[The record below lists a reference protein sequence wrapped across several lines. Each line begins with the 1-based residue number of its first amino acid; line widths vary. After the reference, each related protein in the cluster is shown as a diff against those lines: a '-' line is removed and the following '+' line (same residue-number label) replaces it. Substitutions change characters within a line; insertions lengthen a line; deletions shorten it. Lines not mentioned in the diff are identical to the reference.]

1 MMNKILGKGRETGQ
15 IIPIVVVGLLVILM
29 LSAVIVDGGSIISNR
44 RTAQAAA
51 DAAALAGAKKLCLGD
66 TTADRT
72 AARNAALQ
80 YVTANGAVFA
90 SEPTFSTV
98 TLSGHE
104 VPGITVRTSVTNG
117 SFFARVMGQSDL
129 TGGATATAGCY
140 HPSVTVHLIPL
151 AFFYNSPPVNA
162 GKANCSTN
170 GTCDLVNYD
179 FTSLMTQLISTPA
192 TNQPLDD
199 IYIIMNEI
207 KICEKSVSGAI
218 VCSEM
223 AKNASG
229 GNRAWIDL
237 SKVADMS
244 NIKKIFKE
252 GIEKPLYLPS
262 WLNGEPGVVASVYD
276 NKAYEDLP
284 PIEDY
289 ESTPYRLVLVPVFDN
304 YCDSGDPENDC
315 PSAWNEG
322 DSVEYIV
329 NSNQQSYRLVGLAPF
344 LITCV
349 TKNGKADFGQEIT
362 TGSNKNKCPGY
373 VALNPDKKM
382 DAIEGYFVTG
392 TPLDQFAQGT
402 GGVSAGLDI
411 VSLIH

>member
-1 MMNKILGKGRETGQ
+1 MKKILGKNREAGQ
-15 IIPIVVVGLLVILM
+15 VIPIVVVGLLVILM

-51 DAAALAGAKKLCLGD
+51 DAGALAGAQMLCTGD
-66 TTADRT
+66 TTANRT

-80 YVTANGAVFA
+80 YVTANGAVFV

-98 TLSGHE
+98 TLNGFD
-104 VPGITVRTSVTNG
+104 VPGITVQAQVTNG
-117 SFFARVMGQSDL
+117 SFFSRVMGQSEL

-140 HPSVTVHLIPL
+140 HPSITVHLIPL

-162 GKANCSTN
+162 GEANCSTN
-170 GTCDLVNYD
+170 GSCNLVNYD
-179 FTSLMTQLISTPA
+179 FTDLMTQLQNTPA
-192 TNQPLDD
+192 NNQPLDD
-199 IYIIMNEI
+199 AYIIMNEV
-207 KICEKSVSGAI
+207 KICEKDVVGNI
-218 VCSEM
+218 VCSDM
-223 AKNASG
+223 AQNASG

-237 SKVADMS
+237 SEVADMS

-252 GIEKPLYLPS
+252 GIEKPLFLPS
-262 WLNGEPGVVASVYD
+262 WLNGEPGVDASVYED
-276 NKAYEDLP
+276 KVYEDLP
-284 PIEDY
+284 PIDGY
-289 ESTPYRLVLVPVFDN
+289 ESLPYRLVLVPVFDN

-315 PSAWNEG
+315 PSEWVEG

-344 LITCV
+344 VITCV
-349 TKNGKADFGQEIT
+349 TKNGKFDFGQGIT
-362 TGSNKNKCPGY
+362 TGKNKNQCPVY
-373 VALNPDKKM
+373 TALNPDTKM

-392 TPLDQFAQGT
+392 TPLDQFAEGT

-411 VSLIH
+411 VSLVN

>member
-1 MMNKILGKGRETGQ
+1 MNKIYGEDRETGQ

-29 LSAVIVDGGSIISNR
+29 LSAVIVDGGSIIANR
-44 RTAQAAA
+44 RAAQAAA
-51 DAAALAGAKKLCLGD
+51 DAGALAGAQKLCVGD
-66 TTADRT
+66 TAADQT

-80 YVTANGAVFA
+80 YVTANGAVLA

-98 TLSGHE
+98 TLNGHD

-117 SFFARVMGQSDL
+117 SFFAGIMGQSDL

-162 GKANCSTN
+162 GEANCSTE
-170 GTCDLVNYD
+170 GSCDLVNYD
-179 FTSLMTQLISTPA
+179 FTSLMTQLISTPLD
-192 TNQPLDD
+192 NQPLDD
-199 IYIIMNEI
+199 SYIIMNEV
-207 KICEKSVSGAI
+207 KICEKDVVGNI
-218 VCSEM
+218 VCADM
-223 AKNASG
+223 AQNASG

-237 SKVADMS
+237 SEVADMS
-244 NIKKIFKE
+244 NIRKIFAE
-252 GIEKPLYLPS
+252 GIERPLFLPS
-262 WLNGEPGVVASVYD
+262 WLNGEPGVVASVFD
-276 NKAYEDLP
+276 NKAYDALP
-284 PIEDY
+284 PIDGY
-289 ESTPYRLVLVPVFDN
+289 EGYDYRLVLVPVFDN

-315 PSAWNEG
+315 PTEWSEG

-329 NSNQQSYRLVGLAPF
+329 NLNQQSYRLVGLAPF
-344 LITCV
+344 VITCV
-349 TKNGKADFGQEIT
+349 TKNGKGDFGEMFT
-362 TGSNKNKCPGY
+362 SGKNKGQCPVY
-373 VALNPDKKM
+373 TALNPDTKM

-411 VSLIH
+411 ISLIN